1 MAQTAADLAAV
12 ERSIDRVQSVEAEI
26 VELQKNLDSWVQ
38 AASRLEVVGL
48 APLDFER
55 RRSQFL
61 VSLRKYLLAFGHEA
75 VTVDNASSVNFD
87 EQYTPML
94 GHRRLRSLGSAS
106 DQSRL
111 IASHAL
117 AIAEA
122 SGKVNGLHPG
132 VVILDEPLQQ
142 NPDTQHRS
150 LFLNFLA
157 KDFAKTTAFQT
168 LVFTSL
174 SDSEISFLRTEGVT
188 VLTPPGPHS

>member
-1 MAQTAADLAAV
+1 
-12 ERSIDRVQSVEAEI
+12 
-26 VELQKNLDSWVQ
+26 
-38 AASRLEVVGL
+38 
-48 APLDFER
+48 
-55 RRSQFL
+55 
-61 VSLRKYLLAFGHEA
+61 
-75 VTVDNASSVNFD
+75 
-87 EQYTPML
+87 ML
-94 GHRRLRSLGSAS
+94 GHRRLRSLGSG
-106 DQSRL
+106 QPRYRRL

-157 KDFAKTTAFQT
+157 KDLSKTTAFQT

-174 SDSEISFLRTEGVT
+174 SDSEIFVLRTEGVK
-188 VLTPPGPHS
+188 VLTPLVSPSCTLVIKTKKESSDIESQPPS